1 MPVFG
6 SWHEMGIYD
15 LPAVTDHV
23 LNATGASQLHYL
35 GFSMGTTV
43 FWVMLSHRPHYAAK
57 IRVMVA
63 LGPVAF
69 VQHVQGPLR
78 FVAPFVNLIER
89 SMSLAGRHE
98 MLSFGPVMDRLVS
111 VFCHDEALT
120 AAICQNML
128 FLVAGQK
135 PSRLNKRYLPVLL
148 AHTPAGTSVRTVSHY
163 LQLVNSGSFSQYN
176 YGKLPN
182 LAQYGSFTPPEYK
195 LQHVTVPVALFW
207 SAADWLAAPQDVNRL
222 ETVLPNVVLSKQVK
236 SSRFSHLDFVWASD
250 AKDLVYRDVLKV
262 LDDYH

>member
-1 MPVFG
+1 MNSPDKALDAGYDVWLTNARGNTYSRAHTFLNPQDKEFWQF

-57 IRVMVA
+57 DPGHG
-63 LGPVAF
+63 GPGSRGLRAARP
-69 VQHVQGPLR
+69 GASPLR
-78 FVAPFVNLIER
+78 GAPRQLIER
-89 SMSLAGRHE
+89 SMSLAGQHE

-163 LQLVNSGSFSQYN
+163 LQLVNSG
-176 YGKLPN
+176 
-182 LAQYGSFTPPEYK
+182 
-195 LQHVTVPVALFW
+195 VAGNATF
-207 SAADWLAAPQDVNRL
+207 
-222 ETVLPNVVLSKQVK
+222 EEVK
-236 SSRFSHLDFVWASD
+236 KAYHRQALLLHPDKNPDDTQNATGRFQEL
-250 AKDLVYRDVLKV
+250 
-262 LDDYH
+262 